1 MTNSKKYRMIMI
13 GKMKLNLTEKK
24 SGRAKILIIDD
35 NEKHLQPVK
44 EYLEQKG
51 FQVLIENSAE
61 KSLDYIKNIKPDIII
76 LDITM
81 YTMSGYQFVKKFQLI
96 KDCSEIPFLFVT
108 AKGMTQDRIRGYA
121 IGCSGYILKPFD
133 PEELIAII
141 KNVLER
147 KEKCVVKTK
156 QIRKQLQILNGYI
169 HYKYNLG
176 CIKSLNIDLTKREI
190 NVLECI
196 FQGFKNREI
205 ASKLNT
211 GIRNIEKY
219 VSRLLDKTKCRNR
232 TELVKFCYC
241 NNLFVRANDGD
252 RTRE

>member
-1 MTNSKKYRMIMI
+1 MIV
-13 GKMKLNLTEKK
+13 MKEMKINVTEKK
-24 SGRAKILIIDD
+24 SGRYKILIIDD
-35 NEKHLQPVK
+35 NEKHLQPLK
-44 EYLEQKG
+44 EYLEQRG

-61 KSLDYIKNIKPDIII
+61 KSVNYIKNIKPDIII

-81 YTMSGYQFVKKFQLI
+81 TTMSGYQFVKKFQLI
-96 KDCSEIPFLFVT
+96 KDCSELPFLFVT

-121 IGCSGYILKPFD
+121 SGCSGYILKPFD

-147 KEKCVVKTK
+147 KEKYIFKTK
-156 QIRKQLQILNGYI
+156 QIREQLQVLNGYLY
-169 HYKYNLG
+169 YKYNLFY
-176 CIKSLNIDLTKREI
+176 IKSLNIDLTRREI
-190 NVLECI
+190 NVLELI

-205 ASKLNT
+205 ANKLNT

-219 VSRLLDKTKCRNR
+219 VSRLLSKTNCRNR